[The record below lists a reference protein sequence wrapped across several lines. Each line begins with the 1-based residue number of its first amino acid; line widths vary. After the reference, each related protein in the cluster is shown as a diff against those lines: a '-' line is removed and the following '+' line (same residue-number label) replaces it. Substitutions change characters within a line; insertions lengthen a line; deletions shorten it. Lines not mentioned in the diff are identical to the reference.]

1 MNETNLDEIGKVG
14 VVGAGSWGTA
24 LAATIARAGRDVVL
38 WARSKELAT
47 AIQTTRENSKYLTD
61 CELPE
66 NILATSD
73 CSTLET
79 CDVVLLVS
87 PAQAQR
93 ATLELL
99 GAHLKQ
105 GTPTLV
111 CSKGIE
117 QSSGLFMSQVMNEV
131 CPHLVPYVLSG
142 PSFADD
148 VVRGLPTAV
157 TLAGPNDRA
166 AQMVAKAIGY
176 RNFRIYTSDD
186 ILGAQIGGAVKNVL
200 AIACG
205 ISDGMKL
212 GDSSRAALLTRAFSE
227 LSKLGKVMGAK
238 PETLLGLSGFGDLIL
253 TATSMKSR
261 NYSLGFQLGQ
271 GQTLEDILSQRQ
283 GVSEGV
289 FTAGIVVDIAS
300 KENLEMPICEAVFR
314 IVDSQ
319 STPQVEM
326 TKLLA
331 RPIRSELE

>member
-1 MNETNLDEIGKVG
+1 MNETNLDEIAKVG
-14 VVGAGSWGTA
+14 VVGAGAWGTA
-24 LAATIARAGRDVVL
+24 LAATIARAGREVVL
-38 WARSKELAT
+38 WARSVELASDIE
-47 AIQTTRENSKYLTD
+47 ATRENSKYLAG
-61 CELPE
+61 CALPE
-66 NILATSD
+66 NIFATSD
-73 CSTLET
+73 HTALEK
-79 CDVVLLVS
+79 CDVVLMVS

-99 GAHLKQ
+99 GAHIKP
-105 GTPTLV
+105 GTPTLI

-117 QSSGLFMSQVMNEV
+117 QSSGLFMSQVMAEV
-131 CPHLVPYVLSG
+131 SSHLVPFVLSG

-157 TLAGPNDRA
+157 TLAGPSEKD
-166 AQMVAKAIGY
+166 AQRVAKAIGY
-176 RNFRIYTSDD
+176 RNFRIYTSTD

-205 ISDGMKL
+205 ISDGMKM

-227 LSKLGKVMGAK
+227 LSKLGKVMGGE

-271 GQTLEDILSQRQ
+271 GQALENILNKRQ

-289 FTAGIVVDIAS
+289 FTAGIVVDVAR
-300 KENLEMPICEAVFR
+300 KENLEMPICEAVFK
-314 IVDSQ
+314 IVDGR
-319 STPQVEM
+319 STPQEQM
-326 TKLLA
+326 AKLLA
-331 RPIRSELE
+331 RPIRSEIE